1 MRIATIVKSDSQMFQ
16 FLTIV
21 RSDGGDDAER
31 DQDSIK
37 IMITP
42 TGSLLTNNENYMRK
56 KVIKRRFYPLAFF
69 LKTI

>member
-1 MRIATIVKSDSQMFQ
+1 MRIATF
-16 FLTIV
+16 V

-31 DQDSIK
+31 GQDSIK